1 MNRSDFSLTPL
12 SSEATSGV
20 GEISVPITSALSSA
34 QAAEV
39 LPWSRPTIKAFARD
53 VEPLLGRYV
62 GRLRRRRVVMEVSR
76 CGSAIALSANGSPAR
91 AVKRVEGWIFRLR
104 NTFITF
110 KRAGDSGPA
119 SEMRFDAGSESYILK
134 RR

>member
-1 MNRSDFSLTPL
+1 M
-12 SSEATSGV
+12 SSV
-20 GEISVPITSALSSA
+20 GEMSAPITSAPSSA
-34 QAAEV
+34 QAADL
-39 LPWSRPTIKAFARD
+39 LPWTRPTIKAFARD

-62 GRLRRRRVVMEVSR
+62 GRLRSRRVVMDVSR
-76 CGSAIALSANGSPAR
+76 SGSAISLSSNGSPAR
-91 AVKRVEGWIFRLR
+91 LVTRVEGWIFRLG

-119 SEMRFDAGSESYILK
+119 SEMRFDAGSEYYILK